1 MTVYLQ
7 LCLTKCLEMKCFTQF
22 HEYRVTFSKLIC
34 FSASSSLTL
43 SISIAYLMLSYIVST
58 FKISLDSQ
66 KSHSGTYSPAVMNSS
81 VDLDKSA
88 RSFQEDSFNA
98 SDITLD
104 SQDDQYENFTEE
116 SNPQDMEVVLF
127 RGLPYQLINCI
138 RLISLGLKQ
147 FAAIIILFIGFSIWY
162 ISMARSKG

>member
-1 MTVYLQ
+1 M
-7 LCLTKCLEMKCFTQF
+7 
-22 HEYRVTFSKLIC
+22 TFSKLIS
-34 FSASSSLTL
+34 FSASSSLTV

-88 RSFQEDSFNA
+88 RSCQEESFNA

-104 SQDDQYENFTEE
+104 SQDDLYDNFTDE
-116 SNPQDMEVVLF
+116 SHPQDMEVVLF
-127 RGLPYQLINCI
+127 RGLPYQLMNCV
-138 RLISLGLKQ
+138 RLIYSLGLKPI
-147 FAAIIILFIGFSIWY
+147 ATIIILFIGFSIWY
-162 ISMARSKG
+162 ISMAGSKG

>member
-1 MTVYLQ
+1 MN
-7 LCLTKCLEMKCFTQF
+7 
-22 HEYRVTFSKLIC
+22 RVTFSKLIC

-88 RSFQEDSFNA
+88 RSFQEESFNA

-104 SQDDQYENFTEE
+104 SQDDQYENFTE
-116 SNPQDMEVVLF
+116 
-127 RGLPYQLINCI
+127 
-138 RLISLGLKQ
+138 
-147 FAAIIILFIGFSIWY
+147 
-162 ISMARSKG
+162 